1 MAGGVEQ
8 CMATSR
14 NSGKGIDADKNRVPM
29 SEKSLVFSSMV
40 SSLSVS
46 GTDTRL

>member
-8 CMATSR
+8 CMTTSR
-14 NSGKGIDADKNRVPM
+14 NSGKEMDADENRVPM

-40 SSLSVS
+40 SSLSDS